1 MSLYYPVATRMLCPP
16 LSGHFAVAKAGDV
29 VLAGLFTIH
38 DIERKGVAS
47 FREKPEFTGCTGM
60 LMRALRR
67 MLTMMFAIEEIN
79 QSTEVLPNITLGYLI
94 YDVCRT
100 MHTTLDAT
108 LNFLQEMIDNDV
120 DFNCKPSAVIGP
132 SQSGISSAVA
142 QFLGLFYI
150 PQISY
155 SSSCKCLSDKKK
167 FPSFLRTIP
176 SDSFQAF
183 AVAKLVNY
191 FAWLYVGTIE
201 VSRDYGRVAIDQFTS
216 EAEKSGIC
224 IAFREILPAAKDIE
238 GLTNLDELNP
248 EFADATIFSKLD
260 ARAGYWAVHLDEEG
274 QDLTTFRTPF
284 GRWCFKR
291 LPFGLCVSQ
300 DLFQQAMDRILQQA
314 PGCIGI
320 SDDVAVSGRTEEEH
334 VRNLLN
340 LMKQEDHQFAF
351 EQLKQS
357 VDADACLTYYHHDK
371 EPVLEV
377 DASQKGLGACLL
389 QDDKPV
395 AFASRTLTPT
405 RSAYSNIERETLAL
419 VAGIQKFHTYVFGKR
434 FKVYTDHKPLVMIIN
449 KPLTSAPP
457 RLQRLLVKIKGY
469 DFYLEYKA
477 DCEMMLSDTLS
488 RLPNPEN
495 NQETAVGHTCRW
507 LFIEGGL
514 LGLQSC
520 LWTYVRTGHT
530 VMKLV
535 FVTVFSS
542 KVDRYYFGFCS
553 QELAACVPPPLA
565 RPQNTR
571 QATTSHDYCVAIG
584 KSRLLYYIRNVNFI
598 NDIGELVNFDEN
610 GDPPA
615 RYELLNWQMDLT
627 GKMHFKVV
635 GAFDSSLAPENQLK
649 VNETGIKWYS
659 WNNQVPISICNK
671 PCSPGTR
678 KFARK
683 GEPFCCFDCIPCAPG
698 EFSNTTGPPRPF
710 RNTSTSPG
718 TIILECAGAAP
729 AWAVCGLLQIAL
741 LASICLGLASKAG
754 KMPSAANE
762 AKFISFSMIAFFLL
776 CFCFVPAYFSTQGK
790 LSVVTQLFSIIA
802 TAYAFLGCIFLPK
815 CYYIFKCKRHM

>member
-1 MSLYYPVATRMLCPP
+1 
-16 LSGHFAVAKAGDV
+16 
-29 VLAGLFTIH
+29 
-38 DIERKGVAS
+38 
-47 FREKPEFTGCTGM
+47 M

-108 LNFLQEMIDNDV
+108 LNFLQEMIDNDA

-238 GLTNLDELNP
+238 GLTNLGEQIAKSNTDIILVFGGEADIPPLARELMRRNITSKTLIASESWITSLFFLDP
-248 EFADATIFSKLD
+248 TYIQVYRGTIGFALQHGVI
-260 ARAGYWAVHLDEEG
+260 
-274 QDLTTFRTPF
+274 P
-284 GRWCFKR
+284 
-291 LPFGLCVSQ
+291 GLKSY
-300 DLFQQAMDRILQQA
+300 
-314 PGCIGI
+314 
-320 SDDVAVSGRTEEEH
+320 
-334 VRNLLN
+334 LLN
-340 LMKQEDHQFAF
+340 F
-351 EQLKQS
+351 
-357 VDADACLTYYHHDK
+357 
-371 EPVLEV
+371 
-377 DASQKGLGACLL
+377 
-389 QDDKPV
+389 KP
-395 AFASRTLTPT
+395 
-405 RSAYSNIERETLAL
+405 
-419 VAGIQKFHTYVFGKR
+419 
-434 FKVYTDHKPLVMIIN
+434 
-449 KPLTSAPP
+449 
-457 RLQRLLVKIKGY
+457 
-469 DFYLEYKA
+469 
-477 DCEMMLSDTLS
+477 
-488 RLPNPEN
+488 
-495 NQETAVGHTCRW
+495 
-507 LFIEGGL
+507 
-514 LGLQSC
+514 
-520 LWTYVRTGHT
+520 
-530 VMKLV
+530 
-535 FVTVFSS
+535 
-542 KVDRYYFGFCS
+542 YYFGFCS

-565 RPQNTR
+565 RPRNTR

-584 KSRLLYYIRNVNFI
+584 KSRLLQYIRNVNFI

-627 GKMHFKVV
+627 GNMHFKVV

-649 VNETGIKWYS
+649 LNETDIKWYS

-698 EFSNTTGPPRPF
+698 EFSNTTDSPECFHCDHEFWSKKNEDKCSVMLEDFLSFSHPLALTLLSFCILGLVLTICVELLLFIHRELPAVRTSSNMNTPLLVMIGGCFMSSLAFLGRPDDLQCRVREALASTVLSITIVCVVQKTIGLLIHGIGPPRPF

>member
-1 MSLYYPVATRMLCPP
+1 
-16 LSGHFAVAKAGDV
+16 
-29 VLAGLFTIH
+29 
-38 DIERKGVAS
+38 
-47 FREKPEFTGCTGM
+47 M

-108 LNFLQEMIDNDV
+108 LNFLQEMIDNDA

-238 GLTNLDELNP
+238 GLTNLGEQIAKSNTD
-248 EFADATIFSKLD
+248 I
-260 ARAGYWAVHLDEEG
+260 
-274 QDLTTFRTPF
+274 
-284 GRWCFKR
+284 
-291 LPFGLCVSQ
+291 
-300 DLFQQAMDRILQQA
+300 IL
-314 PGCIGI
+314 
-320 SDDVAVSGRTEEEH
+320 
-334 VRNLLN
+334 
-340 LMKQEDHQFAF
+340 
-351 EQLKQS
+351 
-357 VDADACLTYYHHDK
+357 
-371 EPVLEV
+371 
-377 DASQKGLGACLL
+377 
-389 QDDKPV
+389 
-395 AFASRTLTPT
+395 
-405 RSAYSNIERETLAL
+405 
-419 VAGIQKFHTYVFGKR
+419 VFG
-434 FKVYTDHKPLVMIIN
+434 
-449 KPLTSAPP
+449 
-457 RLQRLLVKIKGY
+457 G
-469 DFYLEYKA
+469 EA
-477 DCEMMLSDTLS
+477 D
-488 RLPNPEN
+488 
-495 NQETAVGHTCRW
+495 
-507 LFIEGGL
+507 I
-514 LGLQSC
+514 
-520 LWTYVRTGHT
+520 
-530 VMKLV
+530 
-535 FVTVFSS
+535 
-542 KVDRYYFGFCS
+542 
-553 QELAACVPPPLA
+553 PPLA
-565 RPQNTR
+565 RELMRRNITSKTLIASESWITSLFFLDPTYIQVYRGTIGFALQHGLERLDHANSTLTDVTQLRVTYNTYMAVYIIAHALHKMGTCDIDKR
-571 QATTSHDYCVAIG
+571 IG
-584 KSRLLYYIRNVNFI
+584 DNVSCPSINSFEHWQLLQYIRNVNFI

-627 GKMHFKVV
+627 GNMHFKVV

-649 VNETGIKWYS
+649 VNETDIKWYS

>member
-1 MSLYYPVATRMLCPP
+1 
-16 LSGHFAVAKAGDV
+16 
-29 VLAGLFTIH
+29 
-38 DIERKGVAS
+38 
-47 FREKPEFTGCTGM
+47 M

-79 QSTEVLPNITLGYLI
+79 QSTKVLPNITLGYLI

-120 DFNCKPSAVIGP
+120 DFHCKPSAVIGP
-132 SQSGISSAVA
+132 SQSGMSSAVA

-150 PQISY
+150 PQIGY

-201 VSRDYGRVAIDQFTS
+201 VSRDYGRVAIDQFTF
-216 EAEKSGIC
+216 EAEKMGIC
-224 IAFREILPAAKDIE
+224 IAFREILPAAKDID
-238 GLTNLDELNP
+238 GLIN
-248 EFADATIFSKLD
+248 
-260 ARAGYWAVHLDEEG
+260 
-274 QDLTTFRTPF
+274 
-284 GRWCFKR
+284 
-291 LPFGLCVSQ
+291 
-300 DLFQQAMDRILQQA
+300 
-314 PGCIGI
+314 
-320 SDDVAVSGRTEEEH
+320 
-334 VRNLLN
+334 
-340 LMKQEDHQFAF
+340 
-351 EQLKQS
+351 
-357 VDADACLTYYHHDK
+357 
-371 EPVLEV
+371 
-377 DASQKGLGACLL
+377 LGALIS
-389 QDDKPV
+389 K
-395 AFASRTLTPT
+395 
-405 RSAYSNIERETLAL
+405 SNADIIL
-419 VAGIQKFHTYVFGKR
+419 VFG
-434 FKVYTDHKPLVMIIN
+434 
-449 KPLTSAPP
+449 
-457 RLQRLLVKIKGY
+457 G
-469 DFYLEYKA
+469 EA
-477 DCEMMLSDTLS
+477 D
-488 RLPNPEN
+488 
-495 NQETAVGHTCRW
+495 
-507 LFIEGGL
+507 I
-514 LGLQSC
+514 
-520 LWTYVRTGHT
+520 
-530 VMKLV
+530 
-535 FVTVFSS
+535 
-542 KVDRYYFGFCS
+542 
-553 QELAACVPPPLA
+553 PPLA
-565 RPQNTR
+565 RELLRRNITSKMLIASEAWITSPFFLDPTFIQVYRGTIGFALQHGVIPGLKSFLLNFKPYTDKKNLSNICINSNSSRFRTEKTKRSLLSPCTGLERPDHANSTLTDVTQLRVTYNTYI
-571 QATTSHDYCVAIG
+571 AVYITAHALHKMGTCDTDKIIG
-584 KSRLLYYIRNVNFI
+584 DNVSCPSINSFEHWQLLQYIRNVNFI

-627 GKMHFKVV
+627 GKMRFKVV

-649 VNETGIKWYS
+649 VNETDIKWYS

-762 AKFISFSMIAFFLL
+762 VKFISFSMIAFFLL

-790 LSVVTQLFSIIA
+790 LSVVTQVFSIIA